1 MESCFFVQ
9 MNMQPV
15 IDIPSRQQE
24 ESRIVVKWLG
34 RLHDS
39 IRNEPGNHFGEA
51 LERTGL
57 SRQQLRSGDGMTH
70 EHYDKAAEYLRRSF
84 PDLIFRVFSEI
95 ELHDLGMLGYA
106 VLSCPTVGKGLALM
120 ASYLELTSDRY
131 TEEHLIQEGRHVI
144 RPLPTWRHFGED
156 ISIAEDCLYG
166 NWTAIK
172 LMLGPETDL
181 IGASAYFAYPA
192 PEIVETYIRQFNPCR
207 VHFDA
212 EVSELRIPMD
222 WLNRPVTTANM
233 VMSDVTSAICERM
246 LGPGSSGRVDTARAV
261 RRLLLSRPGQH
272 MLRLEEAAEQLRMS
286 TAQLRKRLYRAG
298 TSYKSLVL
306 EVRMALATHY
316 LESTHLSIQEI
327 AYLLDYAQPGPFSR
341 AFKKYFGQS
350 PRDRRESSVQ
360 TAPG

>member
-1 MESCFFVQ
+1 
-9 MNMQPV
+9 MQT
-15 IDIPSRQQE
+15 ITDIPSRQQE
-24 ESRIVVKWLG
+24 ESQIIVKWLG
-34 RLHDS
+34 RLHDAV
-39 IRNEPGNHFGEA
+39 RNDPGNIFGEA

-57 SRQQLRSGDGMTH
+57 SRQQLRSGEGLTH
-70 EHYDKAAEYLRRSF
+70 EHYDRAVEFLRRRY
-84 PDLIFRVFSEI
+84 PDLIFRLFSEF
-95 ELHDLGMLGYA
+95 ELLDLGMLGYA
-106 VLSCPTVGKGLALM
+106 VLSCSTVGKGLSLM
-120 ASYLELTSDRY
+120 ANYLELTSDRY
-131 TEEHLIQEGRHVI
+131 TEEQHQLDSSHVI

-156 ISIAEDCLYG
+156 ISIAEDSLYG

-181 IGASAYFAYPA
+181 FGASAHFAYPP
-192 PEIVETYIRQFNPCR
+192 PEIADTYIRYFKPCR
-207 VHFDA
+207 VYFNA
-212 EVSELRIPMD
+212 EASELRIPKD
-222 WLNRPVTTANM
+222 WLSRPVTTANM

-246 LGPGSSGRVDTARAV
+246 LGPGSSGRIDTARAV

-298 TSYKSLVL
+298 TSYKKLVL

-350 PRDRRESSVQ
+350 PRDRREV
-360 TAPG
+360 AILPAGA